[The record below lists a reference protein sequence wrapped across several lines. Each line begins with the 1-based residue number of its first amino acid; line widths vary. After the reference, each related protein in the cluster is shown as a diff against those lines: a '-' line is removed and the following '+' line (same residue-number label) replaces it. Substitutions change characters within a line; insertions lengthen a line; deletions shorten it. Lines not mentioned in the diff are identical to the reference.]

1 MIANYNVFVLYSS
14 QSCKPKFYE
23 GHLTEDFDIQES
35 EKLEESVEGY
45 IKFLQDNDDEMPEN
59 YYQSRVLKKGEKQ

>member
-1 MIANYNVFVLYSS
+1 MYSS

-23 GHLTEDFDIQES
+23 GHLDEDFDIQES

-45 IKFLQDNDDEMPEN
+45 IKFLKENDDEIPEN
-59 YYQSRVLKKGEKQ
+59 YYQSRILKKEKKNDKLQQKQTY